1 MNLIF
6 EKIDTLA
13 EIKRVE
19 RIVQVQ
25 MVVPSGMA
33 NRPISI

>member
-1 MNLIF
+1 MESIY

-19 RIVQVQ
+19 RIAKVESA
-25 MVVPSGMA
+25 VPMWMA
-33 NRPISI
+33 NRPILI